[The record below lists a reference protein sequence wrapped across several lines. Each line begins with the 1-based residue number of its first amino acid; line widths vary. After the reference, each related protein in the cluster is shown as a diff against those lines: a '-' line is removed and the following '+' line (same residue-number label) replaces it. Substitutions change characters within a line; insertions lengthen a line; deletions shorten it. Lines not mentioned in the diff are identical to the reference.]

1 MIIEIKVAENGF
13 IIDVRGSGYA
23 EGILYV
29 AESERSL
36 LDTISVV
43 WRKYKNEEAEK
54 GGQENG

>member
-23 EGILYV
+23 EGISYV

-43 WRKYKNEEAEK
+43 WRKYKNEKAKE
-54 GGQENG
+54 GGDKNG